1 MTTEM
6 KHINNK
12 LQLSIDEILYLKMIL
27 NSNVEEI
34 DVWREEEQNGKYANM
49 IRKLYDEIEAL
60 YDSINNRHNQ
70 IKAINDS
77 LKAKM
82 LKKW

>member
-1 MTTEM
+1 MTKEM

-34 DVWREEEQNGKYANM
+34 DVWREDF
-49 IRKLYDEIEAL
+49 YDPE
-60 YDSINNRHNQ
+60 
-70 IKAINDS
+70 
-77 LKAKM
+77 
-82 LKKW
+82 